1 MNVHLGEEPVFIG
14 SEVALHT
21 EHDSVNVDQGRVH
34 IDAHDDEHV
43 IRVKHTKDDGIDIFH
58 AVDRETDAVTMR
70 IESSG
75 VLTVPDIKY
84 IDQNGVQETLLGM
97 DEAVDLNL
105 NVLAE
110 RSAFDD
116 GTKNNIVTRSITSG
130 TEINNLHVVAD
141 SSNYTASFPPAGL
154 YFTEATG
161 RGELN
166 MVEDGRIRF
175 QPYDVDGT
183 ALMDRTFAFG
193 RAVPEAGETDI
204 TADAR
209 RDGLLLEDATL
220 DQSAE
225 IMVSNTLPTLRL
237 IGTKATATSGGH
249 TEPVC
254 PVIDVQD
261 GTEISRFAVYDDGF
275 VVQRGHQD
283 VSPDALNAGHFS
295 SVLAG
300 DDSVYVGSCKIS
312 YDRAAKALRFRT
324 LKEAVPVYLA
334 GKGVTGAPAG
344 HTLASMTVHGW
355 VAYARQHQ
363 SNERLTV
370 HDVFPP
376 DAADWDDAAIRSRT
390 VRTKR
395 IREEDDSKLKLLR
408 VDQML
413 ASDSSVWL
421 GDNLHVSGRDGR
433 AQLQV
438 RLPTIPVYLQG
449 LGVQTSDLTAI
460 GKTAATATLD
470 DWITLSAH
478 AQGSDDLSVIFPVQ
492 NQASDFE
499 LRTIVNEL
507 LVKPQT
513 NNAPAGV
520 TIDQAAGGH
529 PVLHFKGNAAGNG
542 LIMFGDQSASKSEIF
557 RSATT
562 NNLELHNSY
571 GKVRVEATALDL
583 SANTLLTREGVSIE
597 GGGGS
602 AEVTESIYVDSSYGG
617 ATSDGS
623 VLKPYSSLSTA
634 LAAHLT
640 EGATVAYCFRLAPGT
655 YTGAISLDFSQ
666 TQSFAIKGSGA
677 DCTFVQAGA
686 TFAAGSGQTAL
697 YFRDFVNVEIS
708 DITVQNC
715 LYGIYPRACSRVVVR
730 NCVMQYC
737 GSDGTVNRHNQTGTQ
752 AEQATFWGSAS
763 TSSGGAARFRNC
775 GSVQIQDNTVRYCLR
790 GLRVQDCGTDA
801 TASIISNN
809 CIYRTLESGIYLAA
823 GTYTGASGCRSV
835 QVVGNQ
841 VQEAFN
847 NGILVI
853 GGQHN
858 IVQGNC
864 ISRSANAGVMCW
876 HVLDTRVCNNS
887 LFDCNRRT
895 YNGIGNLGDAF
906 GNIVFEGSTAIGTG
920 DYIGSCSN
928 NSILKAGQGRAAA
941 VYAITL
947 GGPGGTITN
956 PGYPTASNKVHI
968 DSNYSDAAI
977 NIQNEH
983 SVSVSTFAPLVG
995 NLAATTSLES
1005 TAAAQFELKSTNP
1018 LISGVEQ
1025 VKYSMVLDRG
1035 ATANDFEY
1043 KTWNHYGHLLHSRI
1057 RDGVDLGLYGFDQDT
1072 GCLTISGGR
1081 YNDVACNSTLL
1092 RQWVGVPTDLSAQFL
1107 GRASFRHGLRLPV
1120 SFTPASAT
1128 AAGTEG
1134 DVHQDGDY
1142 VWVRGAS
1149 EWKKAPLQDF
1159 GASASSGPQV
1169 YYHDHTTGNTGAQS
1183 TTSNWFQLPNN
1194 TDIEIHVG
1202 GTGGNTELNR
1212 YLYRLP
1218 LNGGVHGQKIKVYNA
1233 SQGCAFSNINNSV
1246 SWIYVKDDSGTAP
1259 HQLNGGNG
1267 GVAGNMCMYLQG
1279 HSAEI
1284 ICRHRSY
1291 INQWTMH
1298 SSGASVV
1305 LRTTI

>member
-1 MNVHLGEEPVFIG
+1 MTVVRAGG
-14 SEVALHT
+14 STFTGTGTFGDSEHT
-21 EHDSVNVDQGRVH
+21 AHESINVDGGAVH
-34 IDAHDDEHV
+34 IDADDSEHV
-43 IRVKHTKDDGIDIFH
+43 LRVKHDKDDGVDILCAIDNTTGSTTARIDSAGVAH
-58 AVDRETDAVTMR
+58 VTNVITPSVNVNDIIET
-70 IESSG
+70 IEGVVISSAQSIG
-75 VLTVPDIKY
+75 AINDI
-84 IDQNGVQETLLGM
+84 V
-97 DEAVDLNL
+97 
-105 NVLAE
+105 
-110 RSAFDD
+110 SAATATDD
-116 GTKNNIVTRSITSG
+116 GTANNLVIRDQAVG
-130 TEINNLHVVAD
+130 TNIDNLHVIA
-141 SSNYTASFPPAGL
+141 SAANYTNTFPPPGL
-154 YFTEATG
+154 YFTTG
-161 RGELN
+161 TCSESVDLIADARL
-166 MVEDGRIRF
+166 DF
-175 QPYDVDGT
+175 QPYSPGGSPVSS
-183 ALMDRTFAFG
+183 RNFSFG
-193 RAVPEAGETDI
+193 RAVPLVGETPAE
-204 TADAR
+204 ADHR
-209 RDGLLLEDATL
+209 RDGLLIEDDAVNH
-220 DQSAE
+220 SCE
-225 IMVSNTLPTLRL
+225 IMCSNELPTVRL
-237 IGTKATATSGGH
+237 VGSKATTTSGGY

-254 PVIDVQD
+254 PVIEMQD
-261 GTEISRFAVYDDGF
+261 GTGTTQYAVYDDGF

-283 VSPDALNAGHFS
+283 TDPDALNSGHFN
-295 SVLAG
+295 SVLTG
-300 DDSVYVGSCKIS
+300 DSSVYVGSCRLS
-312 YDRAAKALRFRT
+312 YDRAAKALRFST
-324 LKEAVPVYLA
+324 LKEAVPVFLA
-334 GKGVTGAPAG
+334 GKGVSAAPSG
-344 HTLASMTVHGW
+344 HTLASMTVHAW

-363 SNERLTV
+363 SNERLSV
-370 HDVFPP
+370 HDVFPAGS
-376 DAADWDDAAIRSRT
+376 DDWDDAAIRSRT
-390 VRTKR
+390 VRTNR
-395 IREEDDSKLKLLR
+395 IREEDDSKLKLIK

-421 GDNLHVSGRDGR
+421 GDKLHVSDRDGR
-433 AQLQV
+433 AQMQV
-438 RLPTIPVYLQG
+438 RLDTIPVALQA

-470 DWITLSAH
+470 DWVTLSVA
-478 AQGSDDLSVIFPVQ
+478 AGGSDDLTVIFPVA

-513 NNAPAGV
+513 NNAPAGI

-529 PVLHFKGNAAGNG
+529 PVLHLKGNAAGNG

-557 RSATT
+557 RSTTT

-597 GGGGS
+597 GGGS

-640 EGATVAYCFRLAPGT
+640 QGATVSYCFRLAPGT

-677 DCTFVQAGA
+677 DCTFVQAGT

-737 GSDGTVNRHNQTGTQ
+737 GSDGTLNRHNQTGTQ

-887 LFDCNRRT
+887 LFDCNRKT
-895 YNGIGNLGDAF
+895 FNGIGNLGDAF
-906 GNIVFEGSTAIGTG
+906 GNIVFDGSTAIGTG

-947 GGPGGTITN
+947 GGPDGTITD

-1025 VKYSMVLDRG
+1025 IKYSMVLDRG

-1043 KTWNHYGHLLHSRI
+1043 KTWNHYGHLMHSRI
-1057 RDGVDLGLYGFDQDT
+1057 RDGVDLGLYGFDEDS
-1072 GCLTISGGR
+1072 GCLTVAGGR

-1149 EWKKAPLQDF
+1149 EWKKAELQDF
-1159 GASASSGPQV
+1159 GASSGGGGGTVVRSTGHENPGGPGPGWPSLPNDIILLSVEHSTAGAVRRRMPASVPDGFSFRIIATHNQGVLNLYWSGQANSNF
-1169 YYHDHTTGNTGAQS
+1169 YAGSLGY
-1183 TTSNWFQLPNN
+1183 TSNVMCAINMA
-1194 TDIEIHVG
+1194 
-1202 GTGGNTELNR
+1202 
-1212 YLYRLP
+1212 
-1218 LNGGVHGQKIKVYNA
+1218 VYNP
-1233 SQGCAFSNINNSV
+1233 V
-1246 SWIYVKDDSGTAP
+1246 SCFYIDATKDWYV
-1259 HQLNGGNG
+1259 
-1267 GVAGNMCMYLQG
+1267 VAG
-1279 HSAEI
+1279 
-1284 ICRHRSY
+1284 
-1291 INQWTMH
+1291 
-1298 SSGASVV
+1298 
-1305 LRTTI
+1305 

>member
-1 MNVHLGEEPVFIG
+1 MTVVRAGG
-14 SEVALHT
+14 STFTGTGTFGDSEHT
-21 EHDSVNVDQGRVH
+21 AHESINVDGGAVH
-34 IDAHDDEHV
+34 IDADDSEHV
-43 IRVKHTKDDGIDIFH
+43 LRVKHDKDDGVDILCAIDNTTGSTTARIDSAGVAH
-58 AVDRETDAVTMR
+58 VTNVITPSVNVNDIIET
-70 IESSG
+70 IEGVVISSAQSIG
-75 VLTVPDIKY
+75 AINDI
-84 IDQNGVQETLLGM
+84 V
-97 DEAVDLNL
+97 
-105 NVLAE
+105 
-110 RSAFDD
+110 SAATATDD
-116 GTKNNIVTRSITSG
+116 GTANNLVIRDQAVG
-130 TEINNLHVVAD
+130 TNIDNLHVIA
-141 SSNYTASFPPAGL
+141 SAANYTNTFPPPGL
-154 YFTEATG
+154 YFTTG
-161 RGELN
+161 TCSESVDLIADARL
-166 MVEDGRIRF
+166 DF
-175 QPYDVDGT
+175 QPYSPGGSPVSS
-183 ALMDRTFAFG
+183 RNFSFG
-193 RAVPEAGETDI
+193 RAVPLVGETPAE
-204 TADAR
+204 ADHR
-209 RDGLLLEDATL
+209 RDGLLIEDDAVNH
-220 DQSAE
+220 SCE
-225 IMVSNTLPTLRL
+225 IMCSNELPTVRL
-237 IGTKATATSGGH
+237 VGSKATTTSGGY

-254 PVIDVQD
+254 PVIEMQD
-261 GTEISRFAVYDDGF
+261 GTGTTQYAVYDDGF

-283 VSPDALNAGHFS
+283 TDPDALNSGHFN
-295 SVLAG
+295 SVLTG
-300 DDSVYVGSCKIS
+300 DGSVYVGSCRLS
-312 YDRAAKALRFRT
+312 YDRAAKALRFST
-324 LKEAVPVYLA
+324 LKEAVPVFLA
-334 GKGVTGAPAG
+334 GKGVSAAPSG
-344 HTLASMTVHGW
+344 HTLASMTVHAW

-363 SNERLTV
+363 SNERLSV
-370 HDVFPP
+370 HDVFPAGS
-376 DAADWDDAAIRSRT
+376 DDWDDAAIRSRT
-390 VRTKR
+390 VRTNR
-395 IREEDDSKLKLLR
+395 IREEDDSKLKLIK

-421 GDNLHVSGRDGR
+421 GDKLHVSDRDGR
-433 AQLQV
+433 AQMQV
-438 RLPTIPVYLQG
+438 RLDTIPVALQA

-470 DWITLSAH
+470 DWVTLSVA
-478 AQGSDDLSVIFPVQ
+478 AGGSDDLTVIFPVA

-513 NNAPAGV
+513 NNAPAGI

-529 PVLHFKGNAAGNG
+529 PVLHLKGNAAGNG

-557 RSATT
+557 RSTTT
-562 NNLELHNSY
+562 NNLELVNSY

-597 GGGGS
+597 GGGS

-640 EGATVAYCFRLAPGT
+640 QGATVSYCFRLAPGT

-677 DCTFVQAGA
+677 DCTFVQAGT

-737 GSDGTVNRHNQTGTQ
+737 GSDGTLNRHNQTGTQ

-887 LFDCNRRT
+887 LFDCNRKT
-895 YNGIGNLGDAF
+895 FNGIGNLGDAF
-906 GNIVFEGSTAIGTG
+906 GNIVFDGSTAIGTG

-947 GGPGGTITN
+947 GGPDGTITD

-968 DSNYSDAAI
+968 DSNYSDAAT

-983 SVSVSTFAPLVG
+983 SVSVSSFAPLVG

-1025 VKYSMVLDRG
+1025 IKYSMVLDRG

-1043 KTWNHYGHLLHSRI
+1043 KTWNHYGHLMHSRI
-1057 RDGVDLGLYGFDQDT
+1057 RDGVDLGLYGFDEDS
-1072 GCLTISGGR
+1072 GCLTVAGGR

-1149 EWKKAPLQDF
+1149 EWKKAELQDF
-1159 GASASSGPQV
+1159 GASSGGGGGTVVRSTGHENPGGPGPGWPSLPNDIILLSVEHSTAGAVRRRMPASVPDGFSFRIIATHNQGVLNLYWSGQANSNF
-1169 YYHDHTTGNTGAQS
+1169 YAGSLGY
-1183 TTSNWFQLPNN
+1183 TSNVMCAINMA
-1194 TDIEIHVG
+1194 
-1202 GTGGNTELNR
+1202 
-1212 YLYRLP
+1212 
-1218 LNGGVHGQKIKVYNA
+1218 VYNP
-1233 SQGCAFSNINNSV
+1233 V
-1246 SWIYVKDDSGTAP
+1246 SCFYIDATKDWYV
-1259 HQLNGGNG
+1259 
-1267 GVAGNMCMYLQG
+1267 VAG
-1279 HSAEI
+1279 
-1284 ICRHRSY
+1284 
-1291 INQWTMH
+1291 
-1298 SSGASVV
+1298 
-1305 LRTTI
+1305 

>member
-1 MNVHLGEEPVFIG
+1 MRVSRARRAAKNGEAHLYKSAMTITRSGGVVFTGINEPATHEKV
-14 SEVALHT
+14 
-21 EHDSVNVDQGRVH
+21 SVDGGAVH
-34 IDAHDDEHV
+34 IDADDSEHV
-43 IRVKHTKDDGIDIFH
+43 LRIRHVKDDGVDILCAIDNVTNSTTARIDSAGVAHVTNVKTVSPTRDYNDLFTTIEGIVVSNSH
-58 AVDRETDAVTMR
+58 IMGALETTVDAANAT
-70 IESSG
+70 
-75 VLTVPDIKY
+75 
-84 IDQNGVQETLLGM
+84 
-97 DEAVDLNL
+97 
-105 NVLAE
+105 
-110 RSAFDD
+110 DD
-116 GTKNNIVTRSITSG
+116 GTANNLVIRDQAVG
-130 TEINNLHVVAD
+130 TNIDNLHVIA
-141 SSNYTASFPPAGL
+141 SAANYTNTFPPPGL
-154 YFTEATG
+154 YFTTG
-161 RGELN
+161 TCSESVDLIADARL
-166 MVEDGRIRF
+166 DF
-175 QPYDVDGT
+175 QPYSPGGSPVSS
-183 ALMDRTFAFG
+183 RNFSFG
-193 RAVPEAGETDI
+193 RAVPLVGEAPAE
-204 TADAR
+204 ADHR
-209 RDGLLLEDATL
+209 RDGLLIEDDAVNH
-220 DQSAE
+220 SCE
-225 IMVSNTLPTLRL
+225 ILCSNELPTVRL
-237 IGTKATATSGGH
+237 VGSKATTTSGGY

-254 PVIDVQD
+254 PVIEMQD
-261 GTEISRFAVYDDGF
+261 GTGTTQYAVYDDGF

-283 VSPDALNAGHFS
+283 TDPDALNSGHFN
-295 SVLAG
+295 SVLTS
-300 DDSVYVGSCKIS
+300 DSSVYVGSCRLS
-312 YDRAAKALRFRT
+312 YDRAAKALRFST
-324 LKEAVPVYLA
+324 LKEAVPVFLA
-334 GKGVTGAPAG
+334 GKGVSAAPSG
-344 HTLASMTVHGW
+344 HTLASMTVHAW

-363 SNERLTV
+363 SNERLSV
-370 HDVFPP
+370 HDVFPAGS
-376 DAADWDDAAIRSRT
+376 DDWDDAAIRSRT
-390 VRTKR
+390 VRTNR
-395 IREEDDSKLKLLR
+395 IREEDDSKLKLIK

-421 GDNLHVSGRDGR
+421 GNKLHMSDRDGR
-433 AQLQV
+433 AQMQV
-438 RLPTIPVYLQG
+438 RLETIPVYLQAQ
-449 LGVQTSDLTAI
+449 GVQTSDLTAI

-470 DWITLSAH
+470 DWVTLSVA
-478 AQGSDDLSVIFPVQ
+478 AGGSDDLTVIFPVA

-513 NNAPAGV
+513 NNAPAGI

-529 PVLHFKGNAAGNG
+529 PVLHLKGNAAGNG
-542 LIMFGDQSASKSEIF
+542 LIMFGDQSASKSEIY

-562 NNLELHNSY
+562 NNLELVNSY

-597 GGGGS
+597 GGGS

-617 ATSDGS
+617 GSSDGS

-640 EGATVAYCFRLAPGT
+640 QGATVSYCFRLAPGT

-677 DCTFVQAGA
+677 DCTFVQAGT

-697 YFRDFVNVEIS
+697 FFRDFVNVEIS

-715 LYGIYPRACSRVVVR
+715 LYGIYPRACARVVVR

-809 CIYRTLESGIYLAA
+809 CVYRTLESGIYLAA

-864 ISRSANAGVMCW
+864 ITRSANSGVMCW
-876 HVLDTRVCNNS
+876 HTLDTRVCNNS
-887 LFDCNRRT
+887 LFDCNRKT
-895 YNGIGNLGDAF
+895 FNGIGSLGDAY
-906 GNIVFEGSTAIGTG
+906 GNIVFDGSTAIGTG

-947 GGPGGTITN
+947 GGPLGTIID

-968 DSNYSDAAI
+968 DSNFSDAAT

-983 SVSVSTFAPLVG
+983 SVSVSSFAPLVG

-1005 TAAAQFELKSTNP
+1005 TAAAQFELKSTNA

-1025 VKYSMVLDRG
+1025 IKYSMVLDRG

-1043 KTWNHYGHLLHSRI
+1043 KTWNHYGHLMHSRI
-1057 RDGVDLGLYGFDQDT
+1057 RDSVDLGLMGWDQDS
-1072 GCLTISGGR
+1072 GCLTVSGGR

-1092 RQWVGVPTDLSAQFL
+1092 QQWVGVPTDLSAQFL

-1134 DVHQDGDY
+1134 DLHQDGSY

-1149 EWKKAPLQDF
+1149 EWKKAELQDF
-1159 GASASSGPQV
+1159 GASSGGASSPV
-1169 YYHDHTTGNTGAQS
+1169 IYHVLAHQNPGGSGSGWPYLPNDIDVVSIETTGTFRRQFPQTVPDGYS
-1183 TTSNWFQLPNN
+1183 FTICGP
-1194 TDIEIHVG
+1194 D
-1202 GTGGNTELNR
+1202 GTGGVNLYGLLHTSSTGFASGVLCAYNIVTYPFLTATYIINT
-1212 YLYRLP
+1212 
-1218 LNGGVHGQKIKVYNA
+1218 NGVGKWLV
-1233 SQGCAFSNINNSV
+1233 
-1246 SWIYVKDDSGTAP
+1246 
-1259 HQLNGGNG
+1259 
-1267 GVAGNMCMYLQG
+1267 
-1279 HSAEI
+1279 
-1284 ICRHRSY
+1284 R
-1291 INQWTMH
+1291 
-1298 SSGASVV
+1298 
-1305 LRTTI
+1305 